1 MTHAWTRHR
10 IATGTVSTG
19 LTATSTSA
27 AARKGTTCATVVAV
41 HQRPSVRSRRA
52 SMRARQWTPATSG
65 RTSPA
70 NGLAAAD
77 GQAHDHEVGVERQL
91 AHLVGVPG
99 ARRDHPEV
107 AALELGAEGLDRALD
122 RLGVVGAPLRERRV
136 AGLIHPDELRHACLL
151 GAGS

>member
-27 AARKGTTCATVVAV
+27 AAMKGTTGATVVAV
-41 HQRPSVRSRRA
+41 HQPPGTRSRRA

-70 NGLAAAD
+70 TRAQPRVRGSSAPDSAGFAGASAGSAAAD
-77 GQAHDHEVGVERQL
+77 GQAHDHQVGVERQL
-91 AHLVGVPG
+91 AHLLGVPG

-107 AALELGAEGLDRALD
+107 AAL
-122 RLGVVGAPLRERRV
+122 
-136 AGLIHPDELRHACLL
+136 
-151 GAGS
+151 